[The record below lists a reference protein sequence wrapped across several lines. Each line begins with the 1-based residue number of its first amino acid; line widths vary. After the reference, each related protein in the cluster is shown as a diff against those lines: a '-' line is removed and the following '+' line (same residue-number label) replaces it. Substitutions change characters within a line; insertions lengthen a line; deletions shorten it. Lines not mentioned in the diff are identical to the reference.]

1 MRGSMTDADRDN
13 LIGAL
18 ALAVKDL
25 QARHDR
31 MADALHNISQRLA
44 IQEAATVIEEI
55 TQGEVDSCAK
65 H

>member
-1 MRGSMTDADRDN
+1 
-13 LIGAL
+13 
-18 ALAVKDL
+18 LAVKDL

-55 TQGEVDSCAK
+55 TQGEVDQCAK

>member
-1 MRGSMTDADRDN
+1 MNEAERDS
-13 LIGAL
+13 LIRAMAL
-18 ALAVKDL
+18 AIRDL

-31 MADALHNISQRLA
+31 MADALHAVSQRLA

-55 TQGEVDSCAK
+55 EQGEICAR

>member
-1 MRGSMTDADRDN
+1 MTDADRDN

-55 TQGEVDSCAK
+55 TQGEVDQCAK